1 MKSVRLLI
9 KGRVQGV
16 GFRYFVRREASRL
29 GLDGWVRNLANNH
42 YVEAVTNNPGLFNQV
57 SYTSPREYGV
67 TFKFD
72 L

>member
-1 MKSVRLLI
+1 MVA
-9 KGRVQGV
+9 G
-16 GFRYFVRREASRL
+16 
-29 GLDGWVRNLANNH
+29 VRNLANNH